1 MIKNGLYLSSL
12 EKGSGTISVS
22 LGLMQMLKAKYR
34 KVAFFKPIVKYKDD
48 IDTNLMIGQFS
59 LDLTKD
65 KSNLYILDE
74 AELLISENKIDI
86 LIEDIIKRFQELQ
99 AQYDFVLVQGLSRS
113 EITSSIEY
121 DINLLIA
128 KNLSLPYI
136 SVLNGHNRSNDTI
149 IESIKL
155 ETQSIK
161 NEKCLHLATFVNKV
175 NGKKLKSLEQ
185 KLGELNIEPLSYL
198 LPYIK
203 DVDTITVDDLYHG
216 LECELLYGT
225 KKFLNQKIYE
235 TKVASMTL
243 DNYLRFIKDQ
253 DLIIVSGDRSDI
265 LTGTLLLQ
273 QSNNSPSV
281 AGILLS
287 GDLKPQVQI
296 DNILNNLD
304 ELSIP
309 ILSTKYDTHT
319 CAMKVSKIASKI
331 TAKSYTKI
339 SQILASFIKNIDF
352 EKIADYLDRS
362 TQDIMTPVMFEY
374 ELFKKASQ
382 DKKTIV
388 LPEGEDDRILRAS
401 EILLVRDIVDIIIVG
416 DSKTIVNRAKV
427 LGVDISKAQIINP
440 KDSHLTQ
447 KFAEQFY
454 ELRKDKGVLEDTA
467 LDIMKN
473 SSNYFATMMVHLGF
487 AHGMVSGASH
497 TTADTVRP
505 ALQIIKTKKDVD
517 IVSSSFFMCLDTK
530 VLLYADCAI
539 NQSPNSDQ
547 LAQIAKSTAKT
558 AKAFSMIPKVAMLS
572 YSTGDSGSGD
582 DVEIVKDAVE
592 ILNRANCDFD
602 FEGPIQYDAA
612 IDKEVASKKLPDSKV
627 AGDANVLIFP
637 DLNTGNN
644 TYKAVQRS
652 SGALAVGPVLQG
664 LNKPVNDL
672 SRGCTVKD
680 IVNTVAITAIQAQEE
695 KVGK

>member
-1 MIKNGLYLSSL
+1 MIKNGIYLSSL

-34 KVAFFKPIVKYKDD
+34 KVAFFKPITKHKSDM
-48 IDTNLMIGQFS
+48 DTDLVIGEFS
-59 LDLTKD
+59 LLLTKEQ
-65 KSNLYILDE
+65 SNIYTLDE
-74 AELLISENKIDI
+74 AEHLISQDKTDT
-86 LIEDIIKRFQELQ
+86 LIENIIKRFQELIDN
-99 AQYDFVLVQGLSRS
+99 YDFVLVQGLSRS
-113 EITSSIEY
+113 EVTSSIEY

-128 KNLSLPYI
+128 KNLSLPFI
-136 SVLNGHNRSNDTI
+136 SVLNGHNKSNDTI
-149 IESIKL
+149 VDAIKL
-155 ETQSIK
+155 EAQSIK
-161 NEKCLHLATFVNKV
+161 NEKCIHLATFVNKV
-175 NGKKLKSLEQ
+175 NEDQINLLKEKLLKNDIESL
-185 KLGELNIEPLSYL
+185 NYI

-203 DVDTITVDDLYHG
+203 DVDTITMNDIYSCLG
-216 LECELLYGT
+216 CELLYGT
-225 KKFLNQKIYE
+225 KKFLNQKIYD

-265 LTGTLLLQ
+265 IAGTVLLQ
-273 QSNNSPSV
+273 KSNNSPSV

-287 GDLKPQVQI
+287 GDLKPQEQI
-296 DNILNNLD
+296 DNLLNNLD

-309 ILSTKYDTHT
+309 ILSTKYDTNT
-319 CAMKVSKIASKI
+319 CAMKVNDISSKI

-339 SQILASFIKNIDF
+339 SQILASFIKNVDF
-352 EKIADYLDRS
+352 VKIENYLDNS
-362 TQDIMTPVMFEY
+362 TQDIKTPVMFEY
-374 ELFKKASQ
+374 ELFKKAAQ
-382 DKKTIV
+382 DKQMIV
-388 LPEGEDDRILRAS
+388 LPEGDDDRILRAS
-401 EILLVRDIVDIIIVG
+401 EILLVRDIVDITILG
-416 DSKTIVNRAKV
+416 DEESILNRAKV
-427 LGVDISKAQIINP
+427 LGLDISKAQIINP
-440 KDSHLTQ
+440 KDSKLTQ
-447 KFAEQFY
+447 QFANKFY
-454 ELRKDKGVLEDTA
+454 ELRKHKGILPDTTV
-467 LDIMKN
+467 DIMRN

-487 AHGMVSGASH
+487 AKGMVSGASH

-505 ALQIIKTKKDVD
+505 ALQIIKTKKDTK
-517 IVSSSFFMCLDTK
+517 IVSSSFFMCLETK

-539 NQSPNSDQ
+539 NQSPNSEE
-547 LAQIAKSTAKT
+547 LAQIAKSTAQT
-558 AKAFSMIPKVAMLS
+558 AKAFSMKPKVAMLS
-572 YSTGDSGSGD
+572 YSTGDSGNGE
-582 DVEIVKDAVE
+582 DVDKIKEAVS
-592 ILNRANCDFD
+592 ILSKNSVDFE

-680 IVNTVAITAIQAQEE
+680 IVNTVAITAIQAQNNNDE
-695 KVGK
+695 